1 MSNYSDSDPVNNAIR
16 KYKNYSSVKK
26 TSKTITIASTFH
38 FSDFDKADIEKSF
51 GNLNSSK
58 VGTFKNIPRNALK

>member
-16 KYKNYSSVKK
+16 KYQNYSSVKK
-26 TSKTITIASTFH
+26 ISETITSTFH